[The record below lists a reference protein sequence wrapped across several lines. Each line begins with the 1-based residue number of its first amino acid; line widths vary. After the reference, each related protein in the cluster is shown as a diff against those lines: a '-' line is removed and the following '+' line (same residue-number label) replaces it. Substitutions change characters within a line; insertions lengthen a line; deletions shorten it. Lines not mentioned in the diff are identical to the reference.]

1 MPMSVAE
8 SLTAARKL
16 RGLIESEAELVEQK
30 ATMTP
35 KVVDALVDAGLFRLL
50 VPRGLGGTEADPGT
64 LIDVCEE
71 LSFADGSVG
80 WAFAQNT
87 TVLAYAAYLQPDHAL
102 PLARARAG
110 AGMFAPLGVAH
121 REDGGFRISGSYPFG
136 SGCGHAEYM
145 GGSAMVMQDGEV
157 APFEN
162 GLPQI
167 RAFIVPS
174 DRVFFKGN
182 WDVMGLRGTG
192 SFDFEV
198 PEQHVDVGMTFSLFE
213 TRPITGGALY
223 GLGPV
228 VVGTI
233 SSVAWALG
241 VASRALHEIAEIGKA
256 GRIRLGSLSLR
267 EQQTFQRDF
276 GLHSVA
282 VKAARL
288 LAKESYG
295 SAVEA
300 IARGEA
306 PEVCEAKIR
315 ETKAAASYVPAV
327 AKAAVT
333 FAYEASGSQGLRN
346 PSRLQR
352 CFRDIYAGAAH
363 QVFDERNYTEVAKS
377 SLGLEPAPF

>member
-1 MPMSVAE
+1 MVATE
-8 SLTAARKL
+8 PLDAARKL
-16 RGLIESEAELVEQK
+16 RELIESEAELVEESS
-30 ATMTP
+30 TMTP

-50 VPRGLGGTEADPGT
+50 VPRELGGLEADPAT
-64 LIDVCEE
+64 IVDVCEE

-87 TVLAYAAYLQPDHAL
+87 TVLAYAAYLEPKYAR

-121 REDGGFRISGSYPFG
+121 AEDGGFRVSGSYPFG

-145 GGSAMVMQDGEV
+145 GGSTLVMQDGEV
-157 APFEN
+157 APFVE

-167 RAFIVPS
+167 RAFIVPTEH
-174 DRVFFKGN
+174 VKLKGN

-198 PEQHVDVGMTFSLFE
+198 PEQHVDTGMTFSLFE
-213 TRPITGGALY
+213 SKPITGGALY

-228 VVGTI
+228 VLGTI

-241 VASRALHEIAEIGKA
+241 VASRALHEVAEIGKG
-256 GRIRLGSLSLR
+256 GRTRLGSLPLR
-267 EQQTFQRDF
+267 EQPTFQRGF
-276 GLHSVA
+276 GKQWVS
-282 VKAARL
+282 VKAARV

-300 IARGEA
+300 ITRNAA
-306 PEVCEAKIR
+306 PEVREARLR
-315 ETKAAASYVPAV
+315 ETKAAASYV
-327 AKAAVT
+327 
-333 FAYEASGSQGLRN
+333 S
-346 PSRLQR
+346 
-352 CFRDIYAGAAH
+352 
-363 QVFDERNYTEVAKS
+363 EVS
-377 SLGLEPAPF
+377 